1 MKFKNLILAFAAAST
16 FLFFS
21 CDTPSYSKRDYTYLA
36 AMIANSKAV
45 YSSPSNSDV
54 TIPVESEVGA
64 SNINSSDFIRGFDAS
79 MLYDLE
85 KAGAVYY
92 NLSNKQQDM
101 LAILANN
108 GVNCI
113 RLRVWNEPYNPAY
126 LPNDFPN
133 YGYNNIE
140 KTAVIAKRAKNLGM
154 KVLID
159 FHYSDTWAHHGQQ
172 LVPRSWDKYTTI
184 ADLAQAVY
192 DYTYNCINYLIDQG
206 VTPEFVQIGNEI
218 DSGMFLTSSS
228 NGTAGV
234 TAKSSSSNFATV
246 LGMAASAVR
255 TASSSTEI
263 IIHVAENK
271 NYGTIT
277 KLSGVDYDAVG
288 VSYYPWIKSH
298 GTISSLKKNL
308 EAIVASGKKAY
319 VVETSF
325 PWTCEWVDGKNDT
338 LNNMVWYTG
347 DESTASAYTNLSSSL
362 NYYGIASEDYNG
374 TTVATASYQNQ
385 AAVLKAVISTVG
397 EAGGSGVFYWG
408 GDWVATTSILSN
420 YENQTVFDLDG
431 KAMPSIA
438 VFGGKAEYVENTS
451 SSTETTTNDD
461 DTTETALITAF
472 ANDTANVSFTGTG
485 GSTYTLLI
493 AYDTIKD
500 YEKVYITLAN
510 LTAWGDGDPEKP
522 MLGTSSSAW
531 KVNTEWENNGSH
543 TDSNA
548 KDSSVT
554 NYGGGY
560 FASISPSDYTNGVYI
575 LAKSGVSGT
584 LYVTGIKNTG
594 GGTVTKELLSN
605 KEYTISSADTYT
617 SILESSNFADLS
629 ITKLTITT
637 SSSDTGAWCSASAS
651 SSWNTDTY
659 QSNLINTTTDITSE
673 TFISALK
680 TNGLY
685 IQTSAGTFT
694 VSVTVTY
701 TE

>member
-113 RLRVWNEPYNPAY
+113 RLRVWNEPYNAAY

-184 ADLAQAVY
+184 DDLAQAVY
-192 DYTYNCINYLIDQG
+192 DYTYDCISYLINQG

-228 NGTAGV
+228 NGTASV

-255 TASSSTEI
+255 TANSSTEI

-308 EAIVASGKKAY
+308 ETIVASGKKAY

-451 SSTETTTNDD
+451 SSTETTTDD
-461 DTTETALITAF
+461 DDDETNYGNLLITK
-472 ANDTANVSFTGTG
+472 SFTGDGKLAQICENSTI
-485 GSTYTLLI
+485 SSYSTVTAVLTITKSVSDDDWYTYTS
-493 AYDTIKD
+493 DTTNWNNKV
-500 YEKVYITLAN
+500 EKTGM
-510 LTAWGDGDPEKP
+510 TW
-522 MLGTSSSAW
+522 
-531 KVNTEWENNGSH
+531 
-543 TDSNA
+543 
-548 KDSSVT
+548 
-554 NYGGGY
+554 
-560 FASISPSDYTNGVYI
+560 
-575 LAKSGVSGT
+575 SGT
-584 LYVTGIKNTG
+584 KAVCELTVSNYTDGIYIASTAGTEFTVKIYGTTENTG
-594 GGTVTKELLSN
+594 GGK
-605 KEYTISSADTYT
+605 
-617 SILESSNFADLS
+617 
-629 ITKLTITT
+629 
-637 SSSDTGAWCSASAS
+637 
-651 SSWNTDTY
+651 
-659 QSNLINTTTDITSE
+659 
-673 TFISALK
+673 
-680 TNGLY
+680 
-685 IQTSAGTFT
+685 
-694 VSVTVTY
+694 
-701 TE
+701 